1 MRYVYIALIA
11 LITIVVLAF
20 KIQNLDV
27 VTVSLF
33 SLQARMPVALLV
45 IVVYA
50 LGAVSG
56 GFVLA
61 LVRGWIAGAKPPAR
75 A

>member
-45 IVVYA
+45 IVVYV

-56 GFVLA
+56 GFLLA
-61 LVRGWIAGAKPPAR
+61 LVRGWIEGAKPPSR